1 MRKRAPL
8 LAPRL
13 TTIIALSG
21 PPFRTSSI
29 AERSEIESDERNEV
43 NALSGETTDLN
54 PRCRVLVSSL
64 LSGAFSTTNLLLSY
78 LWDRFNFYLRLT
90 LEIVSGEIK
99 RKKEE
104 IKEENYAVI

>member
-1 MRKRAPL
+1 
-8 LAPRL
+8 
-13 TTIIALSG
+13 
-21 PPFRTSSI
+21 
-29 AERSEIESDERNEV
+29 
-43 NALSGETTDLN
+43 
-54 PRCRVLVSSL
+54 VLVSSL
-64 LSGAFSTTNLLLSY
+64 LSGAFSTTNLLLSN